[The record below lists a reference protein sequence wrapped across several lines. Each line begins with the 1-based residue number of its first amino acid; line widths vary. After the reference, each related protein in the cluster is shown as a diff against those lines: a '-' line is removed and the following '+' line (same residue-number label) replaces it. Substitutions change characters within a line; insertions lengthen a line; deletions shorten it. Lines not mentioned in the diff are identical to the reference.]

1 MNTGQLCSGF
11 GGTLAAM
18 RGYFYVLYLFSKD
31 LMALSVTIQEE
42 FILNGNDRSN
52 THTSTY
58 TVTQL
63 HHRTYDI
70 TTAESSVLLFDSANA
85 AGTIKNGELQYLRL
99 TNLDSLSATITLR
112 IRDAAQEYFVKLNA
126 GGSYIL
132 TEDQLDADATGSEE
146 SVSLAQITKISAVA
160 SSGTV
165 ALEVYAAAT

>member
-1 MNTGQLCSGF
+1 
-11 GGTLAAM
+11 M
-18 RGYFYVLYLFSKD
+18 RGYFYVLYLFSKY

-52 THTSTY
+52 THTKTY

-70 TTAESSVLLFDSANA
+70 TTAESSVLLFGSANA
-85 AGTIKNGELQYLRL
+85 AGTLKNGDLQYLRI
-99 TNLDSLSATITLR
+99 TNLDNSATVTLR
-112 IRDAAQEYFVKLNA
+112 IRDTAQEYFVKLNA

-132 TEDQLDADATGSEE
+132 TEDQLDADATGAEE